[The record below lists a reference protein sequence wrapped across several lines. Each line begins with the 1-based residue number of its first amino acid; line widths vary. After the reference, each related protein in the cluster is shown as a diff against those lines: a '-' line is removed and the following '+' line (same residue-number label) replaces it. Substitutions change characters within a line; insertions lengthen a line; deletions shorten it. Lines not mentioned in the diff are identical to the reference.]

1 MLHSIK
7 SRFHNWM
14 IFSSSINFAYQKERK
29 KKKKKK
35 KESQGITARNVTRGL
50 KFPVFTL

>member
-14 IFSSSINFAYQKERK
+14 IFSSSINSAYQKERK
-29 KKKKKK
+29 GKKKK
-35 KESQGITARNVTRGL
+35 KEKEKNNHTE
-50 KFPVFTL
+50 